1 VLPSKAIERIDSD
14 HEPTAEGALCAGDS
28 FNATDGANYT
38 ERERKSGLVMG
49 ERGWIKRKVK
59 SKSQEEK
66 RRWDDK
72 SE

>member
-1 VLPSKAIERIDSD
+1 MTGKTVLPSKAIERIDSD

-49 ERGWIKRKVK
+49 ERG
-59 SKSQEEK
+59 
-66 RRWDDK
+66 
-72 SE
+72 